1 MQKVKDFIVSL
12 DFAIIVFVLIGL
24 RITFVGASI
33 GDALAIISLVGL
45 RGFNNWLETKQQ
57 AIKQQTLSEDV
68 IKQLEDM
75 KTSMSGLIIKNSM
88 RPTSPNSEPPALK
101 KFF

>member
-1 MQKVKDFIVSL
+1 MQKVKDFIVSA
-12 DFAIIVFVLIGL
+12 DFAMIVFVLIGL

-45 RGFNNWLETKQQ
+45 RGFNNWLETKRL
-57 AIKQQTLSEDV
+57 IIERQTLTDEV
-68 IKQLEDM
+68 VKQLEDM
-75 KTSMSGLIIKNSM
+75 KTSMSGLMLKSVM
-88 RPTSPNSEPPALK
+88 RPDTSSAEKQMIK